1 MSSKN
6 FYLLLGSVSLLTF
19 GTLSLLYLF
28 FPTLKSYTDLGWLS
42 FVLFFVI
49 TIIMFFLGQT
59 AMNSTSKMMFSNV
72 SMAFLL
78 MKMLLSIMI
87 LVLYKKLAHP
97 TSNIFIV
104 PFFIVY
110 LIFTIFETYVMLKL
124 TRK

>member
-1 MSSKN
+1 MSSKT
-6 FYLLLGSVSLLTF
+6 FYKLLVSVSLLTVAILF
-19 GTLSLLYLF
+19 LLSQF
-28 FPTLKSYTDLGWLS
+28 FPVLKSYSDLGWLS
-42 FVLFFVI
+42 FILFFTI
-49 TIIMFFLGQT
+49 TIMMFFFGKQ
-59 AMNSTSKMMFSNV
+59 AIDSPSKMMFSNV

-97 TSNIFIV
+97 ASNTFIV